1 MRKILQIS
9 RKADLFFS
17 ALIYTYIVKIQDQI
31 NGQKESMMEDQ
42 FYRLKRGRVLAGVL
56 AGLSDKFNWDLNLV
70 RALFVISCLFAQ
82 FPIFIYIVLA
92 IFLPYKEDTER
103 DRFGSSKRRRKNA
116 RSVDSDNDGWY
127 W

>member
-1 MRKILQIS
+1 M
-9 RKADLFFS
+9 
-17 ALIYTYIVKIQDQI
+17 
-31 NGQKESMMEDQ
+31 GDQ

-82 FPIFIYIVLA
+82 FPIIIYIVLA
-92 IFLPYKEDTER
+92 IFLPYKEDMER

>member
-1 MRKILQIS
+1 
-9 RKADLFFS
+9 
-17 ALIYTYIVKIQDQI
+17 
-31 NGQKESMMEDQ
+31 MEDQ